1 VNPTQF
7 SYLCFAALN
16 GRTQWSDLVGYKY
29 LEETMSATLGHR
41 RKQCFWGWGYED
53 EALTPSEIEH
63 LRGLAQLIGV
73 SGDALSSPKL
83 EEFELRTP
91 RIAAPDKLAS
101 ILSDRPYDRASH
113 AYGKSFADLIRL
125 QMRHMPNP
133 PDWVAFPKNEDDISA
148 LMDFAAS
155 SGAALVPFGG
165 GTSVCGGVE
174 ADVQGDYGAVIS
186 VDLQYMNRVI
196 EVDRASRAALI
207 EGGALG
213 PELEAALKPHDLTLR
228 HFPQS
233 FAFSTLG
240 GWIATRAGGHFATNY
255 THIDD
260 FVENVRMLTPAGV
273 MESRRLPGS
282 GAGPSP
288 DRMMIGSEGTLGF
301 ITRAWMKLQ
310 DRPTFRASASVS
322 FPGMSE
328 AVAAVRG
335 ISQTGLFPTNCRLL
349 DPTEAMMNNV
359 GDGSNAVL
367 VLAFESAD
375 HPLDAWIA
383 RALEVAAD
391 CGGSWDQGAV
401 DRSLSGTDS
410 VDEGEHR
417 KGAAGQWRNQFLRAP
432 YMRNYLT
439 PAGVMVDT
447 FETSITWDRFE
458 EFYAGI
464 RERVG
469 AVLNEI
475 TGAKAVL
482 SCRFTHVYPDGP
494 APYFTFYAVGTNKG
508 DMASMLSKWRE
519 IKLAANEAVTG
530 LGGTVTHHHAVG
542 RDHRHS
548 GYDKQVPPLFRE
560 AYAGARERLDPAGIM
575 NPGVLLDI
583 PARGAVAGG
592 ILGS

>member
-1 VNPTQF
+1 
-7 SYLCFAALN
+7 
-16 GRTQWSDLVGYKY
+16 
-29 LEETMSATLGHR
+29 MSATLGHR
-41 RKQCFWGWGYED
+41 RKLCFWGWGYED
-53 EALTPSEIEH
+53 EALTDTEIEH
-63 LRGLAQLIGV
+63 LREMAQLIGV
-73 SGDALSSPKL
+73 SGDALPTPKL
-83 EEFELRTP
+83 EEFDLRAP
-91 RIAAPDKLAS
+91 RISAPDKLAT
-101 ILSDRPYDRASH
+101 ILSDRPYDRITHS
-113 AYGKSFADLIRL
+113 YGKSFADLVRM
-125 QMRHMPNP
+125 QMRDIASP

-148 LMDFAAS
+148 LMDFADTT
-155 SGAALVPFGG
+155 GAALIPFGG

-174 ADVQGDYGAVIS
+174 SDVPGDYGAVIS
-186 VDLQYMNRVI
+186 VDLQYMNRVVEI
-196 EVDRASRAALI
+196 DRDSRAALI

-213 PELEAALKPHDLTLR
+213 PELEAALKPHALTLR

-233 FAFSTLG
+233 FQFSTLG

-260 FVENVRMLTPAGV
+260 FVENLRMLTPSGV

-301 ITRAWMKLQ
+301 ITRAWVRLQ
-310 DRPTFRASASVS
+310 DRPTFRASAGIT
-322 FPGMSE
+322 FPGMSQ

-335 ISQTGLFPTNCRLL
+335 ISQAGLFPSNCRLL
-349 DPTEAMMNNV
+349 DPTEAMMNGV
-359 GDGSNAVL
+359 GDGKTAQL

-401 DRSLSGTDS
+401 DRSLLGAESD
-410 VDEGEHR
+410 DEGEHR

-439 PAGVMVDT
+439 PAGAIVDT
-447 FETSITWDRFE
+447 FETAITWDCFE
-458 EFYAGI
+458 AFYAGI

-469 AVLNEI
+469 FALKEI
-475 TGAKAVL
+475 SGAEAVL

-494 APYFTFYAVGTNKG
+494 APYFTFYAVGTNEG
-508 DMASMLSKWRE
+508 DMASLLAKWRE
-519 IKLAANEAVTG
+519 IKLAANEAVTS

-542 RDHRHS
+542 RDHRHR
-548 GYDKQVPPLFRE
+548 GYDNQAPELFRQ
-560 AYAGARERLDPAGIM
+560 AYAGARDTLDPGGIM
-575 NPGVLLDI
+575 NPGVLIDV
-583 PARGAVAGG
+583 PARGATAGG
-592 ILGS
+592 ILSNA